1 MAETSTSP
9 GYYGTE
15 IYSYINE
22 LDPTFKDDVSP
33 QEFLDRLQDE
43 EYAGKIYAY
52 LAGSDE
58 TFVEDL
64 SLDDFVSNV
73 KKKEVTAVTESVSD
87 DGSSEL
93 LPTTEVP
100 EGGFQFEVNEFGQ
113 QVDELGVAIPVT
125 DSPLT

>member
-73 KKKEVTAVTESVSD
+73 KKKKSPPLRSLYRTMVHRSYYPLLRSRRVA
-87 DGSSEL
+87 SS
-93 LPTTEVP
+93 
-100 EGGFQFEVNEFGQ
+100 
-113 QVDELGVAIPVT
+113 
-125 DSPLT
+125 SR